1 MFTGPIIFGFL
12 LGFILGSR
20 IMDDEF
26 PASTYIVL
34 LLVLILVAWNIG
46 PFPYYTDIPIAT
58 GFAAA
63 AAGIVVGKLLLGR

>member
-20 IMDDEF
+20 IRDDEF
-26 PASTYIVL
+26 PASTYIAL

-63 AAGIVVGKLLLGR
+63 AAGMVAGKLLLGR